1 VELRPSQVKFES
13 QDHYLEVI
21 RCSTFSQGYL
31 NRQVILLLSNLGVQD
46 DVFLR
51 HLDNSIRSLEV
62 GAVLNNLEK
71 IYNAKAGKNKKSRK
85 ELAAELDLFFG
96 AS

>member
-1 VELRPSQVKFES
+1 
-13 QDHYLEVI
+13 
-21 RCSTFSQGYL
+21 
-31 NRQVILLLSNLGVQD
+31 VQD

>member
-1 VELRPSQVKFES
+1 MELRPSQVKFES
-13 QDHYLEVI
+13 QDYYLEVI

-31 NRQVILLLSNLGVQD
+31 NRQVILLLSNLGVKD
-46 DVFLR
+46 EVFIK

-62 GAVLNNLEK
+62 GAVLSNLEK